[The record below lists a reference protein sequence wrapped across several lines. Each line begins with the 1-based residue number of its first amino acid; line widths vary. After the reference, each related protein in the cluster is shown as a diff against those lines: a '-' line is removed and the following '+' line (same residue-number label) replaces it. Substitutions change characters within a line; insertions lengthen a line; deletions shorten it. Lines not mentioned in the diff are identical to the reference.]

1 MIYWLESVDST
12 NRQALA
18 RRLPR
23 WNAVVA
29 REQTAGRGR
38 RGRSWESPVGG
49 LYMSIIVENDSLLPL
64 RAGLAARDAL
74 QPHCPERIGLKW
86 PNDLLCAGGK
96 LGGVL
101 CEAEGDLAVAGI
113 GLNLTG
119 EPPIA
124 GATTL
129 EAAGGS
135 LPPAADWQARLDPL
149 ATAIIARLRV
159 LVRLPAPEFLA
170 RYRVHE
176 QLMGQP
182 VAWEGG
188 CGTALAVGTDG
199 ALEVRTADGTERLH
213 AGEVSLA

>member
-12 NRQALA
+12 NRRLLA

-49 LYMSIIVENDSLLPL
+49 LYISLVVENDSLLPL
-64 RAGLAARDAL
+64 RTGLAARDAL
-74 QPHCPERIGLKW
+74 QLYCPEHIGLKW

-96 LGGVL
+96 LGGIR
-101 CEAEGDLAVAGI
+101 CEVDGELAVAGI
-113 GLNLTG
+113 GLNLVG
-119 EPPIA
+119 EPPIE

-135 LPPAADWQARLDPL
+135 L
-149 ATAIIARLRV
+149 
-159 LVRLPAPEFLA
+159 
-170 RYRVHE
+170 
-176 QLMGQP
+176 
-182 VAWEGG
+182 
-188 CGTALAVGTDG
+188 
-199 ALEVRTADGTERLH
+199 
-213 AGEVSLA
+213 